1 MSNAGTSPEPS
12 IVTPAPGLRLDSWK
26 EIAAYLKR
34 STRTVRRWEQ
44 EEGLP
49 VRRHLHRKKET
60 VYAFPDK
67 IDAWLRSRRRGE
79 STGHGSGSLTPG
91 LLPALGGT
99 SKHEPSTGQP
109 IMIAVLPFR
118 NLTSNPAKE
127 TFADALTDEVISEFG
142 QVSPRHLR
150 VIGFTSVVQYKQSAK
165 SIEQIGKE
173 LGVDYVME
181 GGLRW
186 HGRQVR
192 VTARLVAARDQAQ
205 VWADN
210 FVIELPALL
219 SIQQGLARDLAGAL
233 SAKLSLPITQNP
245 HPQTTWIPAAH
256 NAYLSGTLFFQWSEA
271 DIKKSID
278 VFSRAVAIDSNCA
291 PAYAE
296 LATAWFRLAFW
307 YDYPPAAALWVT
319 RELALKA
326 LDLDPQLSR
335 AHAALAAWNLCGAW
349 NWPEAEA
356 NCRRAIELNSS
367 DGIAWMLLAACHLV
381 AHRPDEAIEELRHA
395 LRLDPLSPVIGSAL
409 AVLGILAQNYDLAI
423 EVCRKLLSHDPSAA
437 QIHMMLGMC
446 LAQKGDFAHAL
457 THCEKARA
465 LARGQT
471 IFTSTL
477 CSVYARAG
485 RRTSAERL
493 LEELATLSKQQYV
506 RYIFLAQAAVHMG
519 NNECT
524 LGCIEKAY
532 EQHDPLLVFLEVDP
546 RFEPLSRSARFH
558 NLLGRIGLPS

>member
-1 MSNAGTSPEPS
+1 M
-12 IVTPAPGLRLDSWK
+12 VTPAPGLRLDSWK

-34 STRTVRRWEQ
+34 SPRTVSRWER

-49 VRRHLHRKKET
+49 VHRHLHHKQES
-60 VYAFPDK
+60 VYAFTEK
-67 IDAWLRSRRRGE
+67 IDAWLKSRRKAE
-79 STGHGSGSLTPG
+79 SPGPGPGPLTPG
-91 LLPALGGT
+91 LLPALAGI
-99 SKHEPSTGQP
+99 SKHEPSSGRP

-127 TFADALTDEVISEFG
+127 AFADALTDEVISEFG
-142 QVSPRHLR
+142 QLSPGHLR
-150 VIGFTSVVQYKQSAK
+150 VIGFTSVVYYKQSAK

-186 HGRQVR
+186 HGRQAR
-192 VTARLVAARDQAQ
+192 VTARLIAARDQAQ
-205 VWADN
+205 VWADS
-210 FVIELPALL
+210 FEIQLPALFSL
-219 SIQQGLARDLAGAL
+219 QQGLARELAGAL
-233 SAKLSLPITQNP
+233 SAKLGLPITQNS

-307 YDYPPAAALWVT
+307 YDYPPANALWVT

-326 LDLDPQLSR
+326 LALDPELSR
-335 AHAALAAWNLCGAW
+335 GHAALAASNLCGAW

-367 DGIAWMLLAACHLV
+367 DGSAWMLLAACHLV
-381 AHRPDEAIEELRHA
+381 VHRPDEAAEELRQA

-409 AVLGILAQNYDLAI
+409 AVLGILARSYDLAI

-437 QIHMMLGMC
+437 QIHMMLGVC
-446 LAQKGDFAHAL
+446 LAQKGDFIPAL

-477 CSVYARAG
+477 CSVYALAG
-485 RRTSAERL
+485 QRKSAERL

-506 RYIFLAQAAVHMG
+506 RYIFLAQAAVHLG

-524 LGCIEKAY
+524 LGCLEKAY
-532 EQHDPLLVFLEVDP
+532 EQHDPLLVFLKADP
-546 RFEPLSRSARFH
+546 SFEPLARSARFR